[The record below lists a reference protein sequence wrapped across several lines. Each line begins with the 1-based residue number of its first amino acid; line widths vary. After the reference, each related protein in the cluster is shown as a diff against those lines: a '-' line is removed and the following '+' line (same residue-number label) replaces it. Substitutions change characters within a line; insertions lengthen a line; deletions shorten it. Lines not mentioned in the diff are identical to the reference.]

1 MKVTSISIKLML
13 VFLLLLSGC
22 STNKEHKK
30 SQEQSPTKQKT
41 FTLNRSR
48 IQVNQYATINY
59 LDYVSG
65 NTNAI
70 EYNTIDTSKL
80 GTYEVTY
87 SLEDTTTNSN
97 QEAKTMIVDVVRTY
111 ENGIFNPTDLIP
123 ETITNPES
131 ITALVNKTH
140 QIPSGWIPND
150 LVEVA
155 GSSQQLRKEAAEA
168 FEAFYQAAKNQ
179 GITCY
184 IISGYRTNDTQ
195 ALYWQRQVEIY
206 GEEYASLYSAYPGRS
221 EHQLGLAID
230 ISNQLTGNRLTEQVA
245 NSDIGKFIVS
255 DGYKYGFILRYPQD
269 KVNITNYGYEP
280 WHIRYVGKETAEK
293 IHQSGLTF
301 EEYIKM
307 NSVK

>member
-41 FTLNRSR
+41 FTLNSSR

-65 NTNAI
+65 NTDAI

-140 QIPSGWIPND
+140 QIPSGWVPND

-255 DGYKYGFILRYPQD
+255 DGYKYGNMAL
-269 KVNITNYGYEP
+269 
-280 WHIRYVGKETAEK
+280 
-293 IHQSGLTF
+293 S
-301 EEYIKM
+301 
-307 NSVK
+307 